1 MDLAQIYCIINKNK
15 CTHTLNTKNNI
26 TIKVLIVSTNE
37 IVCYSLLR
45 LPLGTWL
52 CEGGGHGSE
61 AAVSGKLV

>member
-45 LPLGTWL
+45 LI
-52 CEGGGHGSE
+52 ER
-61 AAVSGKLV
+61 